1 MPLEAFLHEE
11 HERRQFD
18 IPADN
23 AELAKKG
30 RLYERN

>member
-1 MPLEAFLHEE
+1 MPLEATLHEE

-18 IPADN
+18 IRADN